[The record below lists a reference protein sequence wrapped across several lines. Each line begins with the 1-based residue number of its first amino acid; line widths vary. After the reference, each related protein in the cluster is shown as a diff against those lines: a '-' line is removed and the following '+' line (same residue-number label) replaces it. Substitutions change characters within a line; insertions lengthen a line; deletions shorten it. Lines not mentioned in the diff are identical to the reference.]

1 VMLRVY
7 LYRSYQRTAWPQ
19 WADQFLPYVIMGTSG
34 GVCLAYFLLRL
45 RTKVAES
52 GRTHPI
58 LALGRS
64 GLYGMAATVLA
75 VACSVVVASLWLGP
89 RLSPTKSQIPYH
101 VMLVTIE
108 SGTYALGAALPM
120 MPFAFGWGLLGGICI
135 LLLSGAEIPPQ
146 RLPTVQ
152 PSDSGRLPLTLG
164 ILGIIL
170 SPIPF
175 VGLGLGGLA
184 IVCGFRTPRLP
195 GSALPNS
202 AKVAVVLGFLCLLFW
217 ILAFGVYIAARHGWL
232 AAT

>member
-1 VMLRVY
+1 MRCFEPVRQACMRVVSLNAPMRDLLKGFSFNPGHAKTMCYGIIFFVYGALTHLVMLRVY
-7 LYRSYQRTAWPQ
+7 LYHSYQRTAWPQ

-101 VMLVTIE
+101 VMLVTTE
-108 SGTYALGAALPM
+108 SGTYALGAALSM

-170 SPIPF
+170 
-175 VGLGLGGLA
+175 
-184 IVCGFRTPRLP
+184 
-195 GSALPNS
+195 
-202 AKVAVVLGFLCLLFW
+202 
-217 ILAFGVYIAARHGWL
+217 
-232 AAT
+232 